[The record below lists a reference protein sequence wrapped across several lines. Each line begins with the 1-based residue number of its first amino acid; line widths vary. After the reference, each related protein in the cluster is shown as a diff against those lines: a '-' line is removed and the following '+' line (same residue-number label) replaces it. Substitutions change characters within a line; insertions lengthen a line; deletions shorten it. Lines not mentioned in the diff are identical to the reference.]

1 MLFQRVIPVLLL
13 KRRSLVK
20 SVQFRNP
27 TYIGDPINTVRIFNE
42 REVDELLILDI
53 AASPSGTG
61 PQYDLLEE
69 IAAEAFMPFGYGGGV
84 TNVDHARDVFRRG
97 AEKVIVNQAA
107 LQRPGLITELADT
120 FGSQSIVVSI
130 DCRRRRWRDGWN
142 IVTSNARKKWKQSPC
157 DWAREASRRGAGEL
171 LLTSVDQDG
180 TFGGYDC
187 ELMQIVADEVDI
199 PVVGCGGAGQLSH
212 IEQLFETTTVSAAAA
227 GSLFIYQGSQRA
239 VLVNYPTRDRLDL
252 LLDTVASKS
261 AQGSGEFV

>member
-1 MLFQRVIPVLLL
+1 VLLRRVIPVLLL

-27 TYIGDPINTVRIFNE
+27 TYVGDPINTVRIFNE

-53 AASPSGTG
+53 AASVSDAG

-84 TNVDHARDVFRRG
+84 TNVDQARKLFRSG
-97 AEKVIVNQAA
+97 AEKIVVNEAA
-107 LQRPGLITELADT
+107 LQRPKLITELADT
-120 FGSQSIVVSI
+120 FGSQSIVVSV
-130 DCRRRRWRDGWN
+130 DCRRCRWRGGWN
-142 IVTSNARKKWKQSPC
+142 VVTNNARKKWKPSPS

-180 TFGGYDC
+180 TFEGYDW
-187 ELMQIVADEVDI
+187 ELMQIVADQVDI
-199 PVVGCGGAGQLSH
+199 PVIGCGGAGQMDH
-212 IEQLFETTTVSAAAA
+212 IQQLLETTPVSAAAA
-227 GSLFIYQGSQRA
+227 GSLFVYQGSQRA

-252 LLDTVASKS
+252 LLDAVESKS
-261 AQGSGEFV
+261 AQVPSAFV